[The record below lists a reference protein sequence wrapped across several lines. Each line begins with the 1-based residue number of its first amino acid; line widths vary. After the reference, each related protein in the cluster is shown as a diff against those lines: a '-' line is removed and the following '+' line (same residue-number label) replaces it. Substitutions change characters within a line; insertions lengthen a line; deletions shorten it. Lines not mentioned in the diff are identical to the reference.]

1 MILVNLSKKTDY
13 DNKINEIDDK
23 IPSITGLTTA
33 TALNAVKS
41 TIPTINDRHQKIKS
55 DNLNIILTDYNKFT
69 KHILGARLKQA
80 KSAAKDDVADF
91 LRKAYFDE
99 KLTNI

>member
-23 IPSITGLTTA
+23 RPSITGLTTA
-33 TALNAVKS
+33 TALSAVKS

-55 DNLNIILTDYNKFT
+55 NNLNIILTNYNKFT

-91 LRKAYFDE
+91 LRKTYFDG